1 MSSDSNGTD
10 NRTDRDMSERG
21 QLDRLVT
28 TLRSTAGAT
37 LSRRD
42 LARMSALA
50 AGAVATA
57 RSGVQSASAAP
68 GGVAG
73 RAQDGDPQTDQELL
87 IPFDPYGEPIVL
99 DPQQAVNWGPFW
111 LLLPNVFGGLLR
123 YTETGAI
130 EYDLAESYEVSDD
143 GRTYTFRIRSD
154 ARYANGNTVVADDFV
169 TSWKR
174 ALNPDALSPMAE
186 FMSIIDGYDDY
197 TSRKSEDIGIE
208 AVDDQTLEVT
218 LSDGFTFFPSYA
230 ASFVYAVVDPSVVE
244 SNPDDFYLNGAGT
257 GPWQVTSFEPGGD
270 LVMEPNTEY
279 YGGTSP
285 SLTKLTWR
293 TTSGADAGQAAL
305 DLYTNEDAISADVT
319 ISLIE
324 AVRADEAL
332 SADLKTVE
340 FSGTTRSLAMDFNQE
355 PFNSVGVRRAFALAT
370 DRERYATEIA
380 LGTYTPTTAFT
391 PPVTGQVAGYE
402 APGGIE
408 FNADDAASALA
419 DAGFEGGAGLAEIIL
434 YQSVDDTPEEIAR
447 TAAFLATY
455 QETLGVAITHDTTL
469 TAAQI
474 ELQREDTNGFQIAI
488 TDWSSIGD
496 TPYLLSYALRPESP
510 YMSGFFNWNPD
521 LEDDGDDTP
530 GAAAQ
535 QFSDLTGDAD
545 REQDQDA
552 RNDLYQQAET
562 LALQNAVYIPIG
574 NWVQQYVQKPWLQG
588 TRQGAWT
595 GRLPILFDQNV
606 VVVGR

>member
-1 MSSDSNGTD
+1 MSSDPIDTG
-10 NRTDRDMSERG
+10 RTRSERE
-21 QLDRLVT
+21 QLQLLVT
-28 TLRSTAGAT
+28 TLRTTAGAT

-57 RSGVQSASAAP
+57 RYGVQSGSAAP
-68 GGVAG
+68 AGVVS
-73 RAQDGDPQTDQELL
+73 RAQNGDPQTDQELL
-87 IPFDPYGEPIVL
+87 IPFDPYGEAIVL
-99 DPQQAVNWGPFW
+99 DPQRAVNWGPFW

-123 YTETGAI
+123 YSERGEI

-143 GRTYTFRIRSD
+143 GKTYTFRIRSD
-154 ARYANGNTVVADDFV
+154 VRYATGNTVVADDFV
-169 TSWKR
+169 QSWKR
-174 ALNPDALSPMAE
+174 ALNPDSLSPMAE
-186 FMSIIDGYDDY
+186 FMSIIDGYGDY
-197 TSRKSEDIGIE
+197 TSRASEDIGIK

-218 LSDGFTFFPSYA
+218 LSDGHAFFPSYA
-230 ASFVYAVVDPSVVE
+230 ASFVYAVVDPTVVE

-257 GPWQVTSFEPGGD
+257 GPWQVTAFEQGGD

-279 YGGTSP
+279 YGGSSP

-293 TTSGADAGQAAL
+293 TTSGSDAGQAAL
-305 DLYTNEDAISADVT
+305 DLYTNDDAISADVT

-324 AVRADEAL
+324 AVMADEAL
-332 SADLKTVE
+332 SADLQTVE
-340 FSGTTRSLAMDFNQE
+340 TSGTTRSLAMNFNQE

-370 DRERYATEIA
+370 DREQFGTDIY
-380 LGTYTPTTAFT
+380 LGTYTAAAAFT
-391 PPVTGQVAGYE
+391 PPVTGEIATYE
-402 APGGIE
+402 APAGID

-419 DAGFEGGAGLAEIIL
+419 DAGFEGGSGLPEIIL
-434 YQSVDDTPEEIAR
+434 YQSADDTDEEIAR

-455 QETLGVAITHDTTL
+455 QDTLGVTITHDTSL

-474 ELQREDTNGFQIAI
+474 ELQRQDNNGLQVAI

-496 TPYLLSYALRPESP
+496 TPYLLSYALRPDSP
-510 YMSGFFNWNPD
+510 YMSGFYNWNPD
-521 LEDDGDDTP
+521 LEDDGDFKP
-530 GAAAQ
+530 GADAK
-535 QFSDLTGDAD
+535 QFSDLVKKAD
-545 REQDQDA
+545 REQDQAA

-606 VVVGR
+606 VVIGR

>member
-1 MSSDSNGTD
+1 MSSDPNDTG
-10 NRTDRDMSERG
+10 RTRSERE
-21 QLDRLVT
+21 QLQHLVT
-28 TLRSTAGAT
+28 TLRTTAGAT

-57 RSGVQSASAAP
+57 RYGVQSGSAAP
-68 GGVAG
+68 AGVAS

-123 YTETGAI
+123 YSERGEI

-143 GRTYTFRIRSD
+143 GKTYTFRIRSD
-154 ARYANGNTVVADDFV
+154 VRYANGNTVVADDFV
-169 TSWKR
+169 QSWKR
-174 ALNPDALSPMAE
+174 ALNPDSLSPMAE
-186 FMSIIDGYDDY
+186 FMSIIDGYGDY
-197 TSRKSEDIGIE
+197 TSRASEDIGVK

-218 LSDGFTFFPSYA
+218 LSDGYTFFPSYA
-230 ASFVYAVVDPSVVE
+230 ASFVYAVVDPTVVE

-257 GPWQVTSFEPGGD
+257 GPWQVTAFEQGGD

-279 YGGTSP
+279 YGGSSP

-293 TTSGADAGQAAL
+293 TTSGSDAGQAAL
-305 DLYTNEDAISADVT
+305 DLYTNDDAISADVT

-324 AVRADEAL
+324 AVTADESL
-332 SADLKTVE
+332 SADLQTVE

-370 DRERYATEIA
+370 DREQYGSEIY
-380 LGTYTPTTAFT
+380 LGTYTAVAAFT
-391 PPVTGQVAGYE
+391 PPVTGEIATYE
-402 APGGIE
+402 APAGID
-408 FNADDAASALA
+408 FNADDAATALS
-419 DAGFEGGAGLAEIIL
+419 DAGFEGGAGLPEIVL
-434 YQSVDDTPEEIAR
+434 YQSADDTAEEIAR

-455 QETLGVAITHDTTL
+455 QDTLGVTITHDTTL

-474 ELQREDTNGFQIAI
+474 ELQREDNNGLQLAI

-496 TPYLLSYALRPESP
+496 TPYLLSYALRPDSP
-510 YMSGFFNWNPD
+510 YMSGFYNWNPD
-521 LEDDGDDTP
+521 LEDDGDFKP
-530 GAAAQ
+530 GADAQ
-535 QFSDLTGDAD
+535 QFSDLVGDAD
-545 REQDQDA
+545 REQDEAA

-606 VVVGR
+606 VVIGR

>member
-1 MSSDSNGTD
+1 MSSDPNDTG
-10 NRTDRDMSERG
+10 RTRSERE
-21 QLDRLVT
+21 QLQHLVT

-57 RSGVQSASAAP
+57 RYGVRSGSAAP
-68 GGVAG
+68 AGVVS
-73 RAQDGDPQTDQELL
+73 RAQNGDPQTDQELL

-99 DPQQAVNWGPFW
+99 DPQRAVNWGPFW

-123 YTETGAI
+123 YSERGEI

-143 GRTYTFRIRSD
+143 GKTYTFRIRSD
-154 ARYANGNTVVADDFV
+154 VRYATGNTVVADDFV
-169 TSWKR
+169 QSWKR
-174 ALNPDALSPMAE
+174 ALNPDSLSPMAE
-186 FMSIIDGYDDY
+186 FMSIIDGYGDY
-197 TSRKSEDIGIE
+197 TSRASEDIGIK

-218 LSDGFTFFPSYA
+218 LSDGYAFFPSYA
-230 ASFVYAVVDPSVVE
+230 ASFVYAVVDPTVVE

-257 GPWQVTSFEPGGD
+257 GPWQVTAFEQGGD

-279 YGGTSP
+279 YGGSSP

-293 TTSGADAGQAAL
+293 TTSGSDAGQAAL
-305 DLYTNEDAISADVT
+305 DLYTNDDAISADVT

-324 AVRADEAL
+324 AVMADEAL
-332 SADLKTVE
+332 SADLQTVE
-340 FSGTTRSLAMDFNQE
+340 TSGTTRSLAMDFNQE

-370 DRERYATEIA
+370 DREQFGTDIY
-380 LGTYTPTTAFT
+380 LGTYTAAAAFT
-391 PPVTGQVAGYE
+391 PPVTGEIATYE
-402 APGGIE
+402 APAGID

-419 DAGFEGGAGLAEIIL
+419 DAGFEGGSGLPEIIL
-434 YQSVDDTPEEIAR
+434 YQSADDTDEEIAR

-455 QETLGVAITHDTTL
+455 QDTLGVTITHDTSL
-469 TAAQI
+469 TAVQI
-474 ELQREDTNGFQIAI
+474 ELQRQDNNGLQVAI

-496 TPYLLSYALRPESP
+496 TPYLLSYALRPDSP
-510 YMSGFFNWNPD
+510 YMSGFYNWNPD
-521 LEDDGDDTP
+521 LEDDGDFKP
-530 GAAAQ
+530 GADAK
-535 QFSDLTGDAD
+535 QFSDLVKKAD
-545 REQDQDA
+545 REQDQAA

-606 VVVGR
+606 VVIGR

>member
-1 MSSDSNGTD
+1 MSSDPNGTG
-10 NRTDRDMSERG
+10 RALSERD
-21 QLDRLVT
+21 QLQHLVT
-28 TLRSTAGAT
+28 TLRTTAGT
-37 LSRRD
+37 RLSRRD

-57 RSGVQSASAAP
+57 RYGVRPASAAP
-68 GGVAG
+68 VGVAS

-123 YTETGAI
+123 YSETGKI

-143 GRTYTFRIRSD
+143 GKTYTFRIRSD
-154 ARYANGNTVVADDFV
+154 VRYANGNTVVADDFV
-169 TSWKR
+169 KSWKR
-174 ALNPDALSPMAE
+174 ALNPDSLSPMAE
-186 FMSIIDGYDDY
+186 FMSIIDGYGDY
-197 TSRKSEDIGIE
+197 TSRASEDIGIK

-218 LSDGFTFFPSYA
+218 LSDGYTFFPSYA
-230 ASFVYAVVDPSVVE
+230 ASFVYAVVDPTVVE

-257 GPWQVTSFEPGGD
+257 GPWQVTAFEPGGD

-293 TTSGADAGQAAL
+293 TVSGSDAGQAAL
-305 DLYTNEDAISADVT
+305 DLYTNDDAISADVT

-324 AVRADEAL
+324 AVTADEAL

-370 DRERYATEIA
+370 DREQYGTGIY
-380 LGTYTPTTAFT
+380 LGTYKPATAFT
-391 PPVTGQVAGYE
+391 PPVTGEVATYE
-402 APGGIE
+402 APAGLD
-408 FNADDAASALA
+408 FNAGDAAAALS
-419 DAGFEGGAGLAEIIL
+419 DAGFEGGAGLPEIIL
-434 YQSVDDTPEEIAR
+434 YQSAGDTDEEIAR

-455 QETLGVAITHDTTL
+455 QDTLGVAITHDTTL

-474 ELQREDTNGFQIAI
+474 ELQREDNNGLQLAI

-496 TPYLLSYALRPESP
+496 TPYLLSYALRPDSP

-521 LEDDGDDTP
+521 LEDDGDFKP
-530 GAAAQ
+530 GADAQ
-535 QFSDLTGDAD
+535 QFSDLVGDA
-545 REQDQDA
+545 EQDQAA